1 MGYRISDAEKSVVK
15 RPKNKDINYEKFHI
29 LHANFFLEYEITGQK
44 IHIGVSDGDRDEVA
58 QPWIHFQ
65 NIDKKIVGNKN
76 KRNRQ
81 DARCAVS
88 E

>member
-1 MGYRISDAEKSVVK
+1 MSYRVSDAEERIVQG
-15 RPKNKDINYEKFHI
+15 PKNKDINHKIFHI
-29 LHANFFLEYEITGQK
+29 LHTNFFLEYKIARQK

-58 QPWIHFQ
+58 QPRIHFQ

-76 KRNRQ
+76 KRNR
-81 DARCAVS
+81 RGTHCAVS